1 MYIVLCKVF
10 SRNSLASLLPKTDV
24 CLEFYIL
31 VCYYLCDKIRNHWLT
46 KQASLL
52 YSMQNKLVACK
63 NVHWY
68 QFERKI
74 KLYTTDNT
82 SSKKYIGFNDM
93 NCAMPSPLPNHHS
106 FRWWWFHLW
115 HHQIKELGKSLKS
128 VVVVASALTGQAAAT
143 TIAAAASALL
153 WLELPWTFPDLL
165 LILWQATIYIHS
177 R

>member
-1 MYIVLCKVF
+1 MYIVLCRVF
-10 SRNSLASLLPKTDV
+10 SRNSLGSLLPKTDV
-24 CLEFYIL
+24 CLKFYML
-31 VCYYLCDKIRNHWLT
+31 VYYYLCDKIRNHWLT

-93 NCAMPSPLPNHHS
+93 NCAMPSPLLFP
-106 FRWWWFHLW
+106 
-115 HHQIKELGKSLKS
+115 
-128 VVVVASALTGQAAAT
+128 T
-143 TIAAAASALL
+143 TIRFVDDDSICGTTRSRSS
-153 WLELPWTFPDLL
+153 ESPW
-165 LILWQATIYIHS
+165 S
-177 R
+177 RSSSWHRL